1 MTYSV
6 SSGTLNTTIP
16 YLFLTLTAINFVHV
30 NGRLLYINWRM
41 VVVGANVLHHVKK
54 GRRNVRAGEMSRG
67 ICPRVKTDQNLVSV
81 AVSAPKLT

>member
-54 GRRNVRAGEMSRG
+54 GGGMSGRGKCPGEYARG
-67 ICPRVKTDQNLVSV
+67 
-81 AVSAPKLT
+81 